1 LTNKIRYGDY
11 FREASIERNIIS
23 YDDLVPELQYDS
35 EGNAL
40 PYQPPKIQLRA
51 FDVYRIIM
59 PYTQVRIIEQMK
71 AVLPLALYLVF
82 FQILILRQSVQGSS
96 TIAVGLIAV
105 ILGLMFFMEGLKVGL
120 MPLGETLGSRLP
132 VKSTLP
138 VVLFSTCLLGI
149 GVTYAEPAIGA
160 LKTAG
165 QIVDVTQ
172 APYLY
177 TLLNDWAE
185 VLVLIV
191 GLGVGLA
198 AVLGTPG
205 MGLIYVTPL
214 EKAATYIPE
223 EIIEKLARN

>member
-40 PYQPPKIQLRA
+40 PYQPPKILLRA

-138 VVLFSTCLLGI
+138 VVLFITCLLGI

>member
-1 LTNKIRYGDY
+1 MTNKIRYGDY

-40 PYQPPKIQLRA
+40 PYQSPKIQLRA

-82 FQILILRQSVQGSS
+82 FQILILRQSVQDSS

-120 MPLGETLGSRLP
+120 MPLGETLGSSLP

-138 VVLFSTCLLGI
+138 VVLFITCLLGI
-149 GVTYAEPAIGA
+149 GVTDESEREIFSVIVKADQADDIFEYIYENAEINKPHGGIIYQHA
-160 LKTAG
+160 LH
-165 QIVDVTQ
+165 QSSEFVLPDV
-172 APYLY
+172 
-177 TLLNDWAE
+177 
-185 VLVLIV
+185 
-191 GLGVGLA
+191 
-198 AVLGTPG
+198 
-205 MGLIYVTPL
+205 
-214 EKAATYIPE
+214 PE
-223 EIIEKLARN
+223 ENKKEK